1 MNTIRVLIAD
11 DHALVRAGMCALLE
25 KIDGVTV
32 VGEAGKVSEA
42 IELVGQLTPDL
53 LLLDLTMPE
62 TSGFEVLNHVR
73 THFPDI
79 RVIVLTVHEA
89 TEYARRALNEGAA
102 GFILKSA
109 ASTELEQAIQTVM
122 RGEVYFRKTL
132 IDDRKDT
139 KKELLDSLSP
149 RQREVLRLIGKS
161 QTTKQ
166 IGRLLGISA
175 KTVESH
181 RSQLMDRLN
190 IRDVAGL
197 VRFAISVGL
206 VDPNED

>member
-62 TSGFEVLNHVR
+62 TSGFEVLHYCTSN
-73 THFPDI
+73 FPDI

-89 TEYARRALNEGAA
+89 YEYARRALNEGAA

-132 IDDRKDT
+132 IGDRTNT

>member
-25 KIDGVTV
+25 KIDGVAV

-42 IELVGQLTPDL
+42 IELVGQLHPDL

-62 TSGFEVLNHVR
+62 TSGFEVLHYCTTN
-73 THFPDI
+73 FPDI

-89 TEYARRALNEGAA
+89 YEYARRALNEGAA

-132 IDDRKDT
+132 IGDRKDT

-149 RQREVLRLIGKS
+149 RQREVLRLIAKGK
-161 QTTKQ
+161 TTKKTAQ
-166 IGRLLGISA
+166 ILGISP

-206 VDPNED
+206 VDPNDD

>member
-42 IELVGQLTPDL
+42 IQLVGQLTPDL

-62 TSGFEVLNHVR
+62 TSGFEVLHYCTGN
-73 THFPDI
+73 FPDI

-89 TEYARRALNEGAA
+89 YEYARRALNEGAA

-149 RQREVLRLIGKS
+149 RQREVLRLIAKGK
-161 QTTKQ
+161 TTKKTAQ
-166 IGRLLGISA
+166 ILGISP

-206 VDPNED
+206 VDPNDD